1 MRIKLELM
9 DTSWDNLFHCLRK
22 SDAKISSEG
31 NFWAAIQEL
40 ERQLDSCVT
49 QNKENIS
56 DTTNLNQMDLFNE

>member
-22 SDAKISSEG
+22 LDTKISSEG